1 MTGIIEKEHRKNLI
15 AALIKESLELSND
28 LDIMKKHKINCSAC
42 ICLENYL
49 ADFQGVITYLKEF
62 E

>member
-28 LDIMKKHKINCSAC
+28 LDIMKKYKINCLSY
-42 ICLENYL
+42 IYLENYL
-49 ADFQGVITYLKEF
+49 ADFQGVITYLKGF